1 MQKSLAM
8 FVSAP
13 VIEAGIGTLVL
24 DKKFVSGMALHV
36 QHWSGPVTCFIRR
49 GATDIPFGGRYDI
62 GDLNFRVRILE
73 PEERVSADHL
83 ADFDLAL
90 LSGDSYLDLLPPA
103 VIRQAKSAVVYSIEY
118 THQTRLQIISLDDSR
133 SLPRKLY
140 GMAWTVMQEYKR
152 KRAFRAARG
161 IQANGYPA
169 HTAYRDMGGSQIL
182 YLDNRMKPAMFAT
195 PAEMSARNRYLLSG
209 EPLRLIHS
217 GRLEPMKGSQ
227 DLVPIA
233 RLLNER
239 GVDFTL
245 TIYGEGSL
253 SGEITTD
260 IHKHWLQDCVFLKA
274 PVDFE
279 RELVPL
285 TRTGADIFLS
295 CHRQSDP
302 SCTYI
307 ETMGCGVPIAGY
319 DNKMWSALLAE
330 SKAGWIAPL
339 GDIGAM
345 ADRIAALDR
354 DRPSILER
362 GENALAFA
370 KGWDF
375 ESQFRKRMEHLE
387 NLTRH

>member
-13 VIEAGIGTLVL
+13 VIEAARGTLVL

-49 GATDIPFGGRYDI
+49 GATDIPFGARYDI
-62 GDLNFRVRILE
+62 GDLNFQVRILE
-73 PEERVSADHL
+73 PEERISAEHL

-90 LSGDSYLDLLPPA
+90 LSGDSYLDLLPPQ
-103 VIRQAKSAVVYSIEY
+103 VIRRAKSAVVYSIEY
-118 THQTRLQIISLDDSR
+118 THQTRMQIISLDDTR
-133 SLPRKLY
+133 SLPRKIY

-169 HTAYRDMGGSQIL
+169 HTAYRNMGGSQIL
-182 YLDNRMKPAMFAT
+182 YLDNRMKPGMFAT
-195 PAEMSARNRYLLSG
+195 PAEMSARKRHLVSG

-233 RLLNER
+233 RLLNEQ

-253 SGEITTD
+253 AGEIAAD
-260 IHKHWLQDCVFLKA
+260 IRKHWLQDCVFLKD

-319 DNKMWSALLAE
+319 ANDMWSALMVE

-339 GDIGAM
+339 GDIRAM

-354 DRPSILER
+354 DRPSIPER
-362 GENALAFA
+362 GENALRFA